1 MALQIYI
8 LGSFHL
14 KIALGNWDTRLFILH
29 TSDLYNNISH
39 LTFVSLEKHTALDS

>member
-1 MALQIYI
+1 
-8 LGSFHL
+8 
-14 KIALGNWDTRLFILH
+14 LH